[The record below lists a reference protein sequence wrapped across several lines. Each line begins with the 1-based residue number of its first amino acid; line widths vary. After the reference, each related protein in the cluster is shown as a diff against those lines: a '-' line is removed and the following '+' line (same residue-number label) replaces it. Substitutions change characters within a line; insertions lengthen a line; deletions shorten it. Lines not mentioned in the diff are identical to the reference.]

1 MLNKFEVP
9 IKVVVETPILR
20 KHQFSLEEDPGDFI
34 SYKLTVKKNV
44 TPICLICGRPGLIFS
59 YVEEDK
65 VGIFCSPQCEAATF
79 SGDFRKEDLQK
90 PRWRL
95 AFSWRTIA
103 WLNLLGLTLAS
114 VFYLLGL

>member
-1 MLNKFEVP
+1 MTKFEVP
-9 IKVVVETPILR
+9 VKIVVETPILR

-79 SGDFRKEDLQK
+79 SGDYRKDELQK
-90 PRWRL
+90 PRRTL
-95 AFSWRTIA
+95 AFAWRTIT
-103 WLNLLGLTLAS
+103 WLSLSVLTVALAFYSLGL
-114 VFYLLGL
+114 